1 MFCVLGSNV
10 CTPIALVHTCTCSY
24 LMFAHALFL
33 WLFVIVE
40 FNKVSRNADYR
51 VILPRETVGLSSCQS
66 VLLAFLPT
74 GENITLLK
82 SRFCLKPPY
91 LMLPLIHYIELL
103 ACHTMPPGF
112 VAEGSFQRTS
122 TWLALLH
129 LGAPDSS
136 LASTTLPVI
145 SNSEVINKKHT
156 D

>member
-10 CTPIALVHTCTCSY
+10 CTPIALGAHHTCSY

-33 WLFVIVE
+33 WLFVIVV

-51 VILPRETVGLSSCQS
+51 IISPRENMGLSFCQP
-66 VLLAFLPT
+66 VLVAFLPT
-74 GENITLLK
+74 GENTTLLN

-91 LMLPLIHYIELL
+91 LMLPLIHYIELM
-103 ACHTMPPGF
+103 ARHTMPPGF

-122 TWLALLH
+122 TLLALLH
-129 LGAPDSS
+129 LGAPGSS
-136 LASTTLPVI
+136 LASITLPVI
-145 SNSEVINKKHT
+145 LNSEVINKKHT